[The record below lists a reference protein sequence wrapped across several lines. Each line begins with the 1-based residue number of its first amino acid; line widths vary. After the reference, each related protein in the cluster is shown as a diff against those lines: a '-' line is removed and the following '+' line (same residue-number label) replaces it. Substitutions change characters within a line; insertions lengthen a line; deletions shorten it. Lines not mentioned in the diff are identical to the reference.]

1 MRSSLVH
8 FSLWSEAQQR
18 PVNEQ
23 DKCCRPVAIREAL
36 HDITMQEHALLFIG
50 FYLHF
55 SQTSLTF
62 SSVSSSKISHVL
74 SHVCFSKTA
83 FRKKKKSCGAIEFP
97 KKPEFSTSQYCCIG
111 SWVSNIWTLGHIQ
124 SKSLLLTC
132 SLLGSKHKVSCL
144 KKSQILLKVL
154 ASLVFIF
161 KYSIHYHHST
171 LNYWAILQV

>member
-1 MRSSLVH
+1 MK
-8 FSLWSEAQQR
+8 WSPAKTSEWARQ
-18 PVNEQ
+18 V
-23 DKCCRPVAIREAL
+23 L
-36 HDITMQEHALLFIG
+36 
-50 FYLHF
+50 
-55 SQTSLTF
+55 QTSSDQRGIAWYHNARACFTVYRVLFTLFPNITYLLQCQLQQNITCSLTCLF
-62 SSVSSSKISHVL
+62 QQDSFQK
-74 SHVCFSKTA
+74 
-83 FRKKKKSCGAIEFP
+83 KKKKSCGAIEFP